1 MAETEKLQALL
12 RAETA
17 KNEAML
23 SQLRPLVSQTEAQST
38 LQNPFKQEEQD
49 DKSALAT
56 QTQPSFSFLTSTPS
70 AAALGIVNPAS
81 SSSSRT
87 TSLAQ
92 NARFTYSQLCALK
105 EVLQNL
111 RPHLATLPQAGV
123 MQVPKEEEERHNYLD
138 TQARRAMERSG
149 VQAQAGLGAQ
159 EDMGRRAGRDEI
171 RAIESIVGALGSQR
185 DQSDVDKM
193 EE

>member
-1 MAETEKLQALL
+1 
-12 RAETA
+12 
-17 KNEAML
+17 
-23 SQLRPLVSQTEAQST
+23 
-38 LQNPFKQEEQD
+38 
-49 DKSALAT
+49 
-56 QTQPSFSFLTSTPS
+56 
-70 AAALGIVNPAS
+70 
-81 SSSSRT
+81 
-87 TSLAQ
+87 
-92 NARFTYSQLCALK
+92 
-105 EVLQNL
+105 
-111 RPHLATLPQAGV
+111 

-149 VQAQAGLGAQ
+149 VQPQAGLGAQ